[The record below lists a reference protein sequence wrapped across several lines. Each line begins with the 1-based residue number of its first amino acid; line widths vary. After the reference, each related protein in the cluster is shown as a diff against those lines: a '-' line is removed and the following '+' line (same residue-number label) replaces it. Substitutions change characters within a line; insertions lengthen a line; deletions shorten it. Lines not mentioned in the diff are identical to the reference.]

1 LCPEITEPWIDFSLA
16 KIIADICEIIFEK
29 VGKDLEKLLK
39 PEYQDRIFLVYE
51 IFYSKLKTKMEEPTA
66 KKLFFIEEIVIILLN
81 CILYLD
87 RPNAG
92 EVKET

>member
-1 LCPEITEPWIDFSLA
+1 
-16 KIIADICEIIFEK
+16 
-29 VGKDLEKLLK
+29 
-39 PEYQDRIFLVYE
+39 
-51 IFYSKLKTKMEEPTA
+51 MEEPTA